1 MLTTTATAATGAAL
15 DLEAIKGALQGLDE
29 LDPSGMLPQM
39 DSIFSRILLVCRIC
53 VMLGPVLLLILGLCY
68 LFLAPKE
75 ANYYFGYRCFY
86 GMGSVNA
93 WQFTQRMAGIILG
106 SLGLILTIVM
116 AVISMSFPSMDTGSM
131 AWLTLK
137 CLIWQAVLALLA
149 TAAING
155 LTMFWFNRKGELRR
169 RPQKKN

>member
-1 MLTTTATAATGAAL
+1 
-15 DLEAIKGALQGLDE
+15 
-29 LDPSGMLPQM
+29 
-39 DSIFSRILLVCRIC
+39 
-53 VMLGPVLLLILGLCY
+53 
-68 LFLAPKE
+68 
-75 ANYYFGYRCFY
+75 
-86 GMGSVNA
+86 
-93 WQFTQRMAGIILG
+93 MAGIILG

-116 AVISMSFPSMDTGSM
+116 AVISMSFPSMDIGSM

-169 RPQKKN
+169 RPPKKN

>member
-1 MLTTTATAATGAAL
+1 MLTATAATEAAL
-15 DLEAIKGALQGLDE
+15 DFEAIKKAFEDFDLANL
-29 LDPSGMLPQM
+29 LPKI
-39 DSIFSRILLVCRIC
+39 DTIFDKITLVCRIC
-53 VMLGPVLLLILGLCY
+53 VMVGPILLLILGLSY

-93 WQFTQRMAGIILG
+93 WQFTQRIAGMILG
-106 SLGLILTIVM
+106 ALGLILSVIM
-116 AVISMSFPSMDTGSM
+116 LIISMRFPTMEIEAM
-131 AWLTLK
+131 AWLTVK

-155 LTMFWFNRKGELRR
+155 LAMFWFNRKGELRR
-169 RPQKKN
+169 RPPKKA

>member
-1 MLTTTATAATGAAL
+1 MLTTIATAATEAAL
-15 DLEAIKGALQGLDE
+15 DLDAIKGALQGLDG
-29 LDPSGMLPQM
+29 LDPAALLPQM
-39 DSIFSRILLVCRIC
+39 DSVFSRVLLVCRIC

-93 WQFTQRMAGIILG
+93 WQFTQRIAGMILG
-106 SLGLILTIVM
+106 ALGLILSVIM
-116 AVISMSFPSMDTGSM
+116 LIISMRFPTMEIEAM
-131 AWLTLK
+131 AWLTVK

-155 LTMFWFNRKGELRR
+155 LAMFWFNRKGELRR
-169 RPQKKN
+169 RPPKKA

>member
-29 LDPSGMLPQM
+29 LGPRQMLTKRAAL
-39 DSIFSRILLVCRIC
+39 FSRILLVCRIC
-53 VMLGPVLLLILGLCY
+53 VMLGPVLLVILGLCY

-106 SLGLILTIVM
+106 SLGLMLPIVM
-116 AVISMSFPSMDTGSM
+116 ALISMGFPSMETGAR
-131 AWLTLK
+131 AWLPL
-137 CLIWQAVLALLA
+137 
-149 TAAING
+149 
-155 LTMFWFNRKGELRR
+155 
-169 RPQKKN
+169 

>member
-1 MLTTTATAATGAAL
+1 MSTIPTEITAATEGSL
-15 DLEAIKGALQGLDE
+15 DIASIKSVMDGF
-29 LDPSGMLPQM
+29 DPASLLP
-39 DSIFSRILLVCRIC
+39 DLSKVFGSLVGVCRVA
-53 VMLGPVLLLILGLCY
+53 VMIGPVIALILGLAY

-169 RPQKKN
+169 RPPKKN